1 MNINKITM
9 TINLKPLGDR
19 IIVKRLEA
27 ETKTKGG
34 IIIPDSAKEKPSEG
48 KVVAVGAGALNTEG
62 KLIPMTVK
70 EGDIIL
76 FAKWGG
82 TEVKVE
88 GEDYIILKESD
99 VLAIKT
105 L

>member
-1 MNINKITM
+1 M

-48 KVVAVGAGALNTEG
+48 KVVAVGAGALNNEG

-70 EGDIIL
+70 EGDTIL

-82 TEVKVE
+82 TEVKIE

>member
-1 MNINKITM
+1 M

-34 IIIPDSAKEKPSEG
+34 IIIPETAKEKPAEG
-48 KVVAVGAGALNTEG
+48 KVLAVGPGALTPEG
-62 KLIPMTVK
+62 KLIPMNIKV
-70 EGDIIL
+70 GDVIL

-82 TEVKVE
+82 TEFKFE
-88 GEDYIILKESD
+88 NEEYIVLKESD
-99 VLAIKT
+99 ALAIKT
-105 L
+105 N

>member
-1 MNINKITM
+1 M

-48 KVVAVGAGALNTEG
+48 KVVAVGSGALTNEG

-70 EGDIIL
+70 TGDTIL

-82 TEVKVE
+82 TEVKIE

>member
-70 EGDIIL
+70 EGDIIF

-105 L
+105 V